1 MSGQSDK
8 REIFFEF
15 TRMDETMRVCA
26 VDSVTGIE
34 IVTIVPTAMPES
46 EAQKLALKKL
56 LWRLEREGEG
66 AEEGGDTPHRPPG
79 KYV

>member
-1 MSGQSDK
+1 MSGQSGK
-8 REIFFEF
+8 REVFFEF
-15 TRMDETMRVCA
+15 TRMDENMRVCA

-34 IVTIVPTAMPES
+34 VVTLVPTGMPES

-56 LWRLEREGEG
+56 LWRLERENEGPEEG
-66 AEEGGDTPHRPPG
+66 ADAPHRPPG

>member
-1 MSGQSDK
+1 MSAQSDK
-8 REIFFEF
+8 REIFFEY
-15 TRMDETMRVCA
+15 TRMDENMRVCA

-56 LWRLEREGEG
+56 LWRLER
-66 AEEGGDTPHRPPG
+66 
-79 KYV
+79 